1 MENKEKVKAL
11 VIEMLNDSHK
21 AMLKKLETILN
32 NTDVIDLENW
42 DEKNAPMLLPK
53 MIVTAL
59 LESDSKQYS
68 LPKNYPNARQ
78 LKQQIKNISYII

>member
-32 NTDVIDLENW
+32 NTHVIDLDNW

-59 LESDSKQYS
+59 LENDAKQYS
-68 LPKNYPNARQ
+68 PPKDYPNARQ

>member
-32 NTDVIDLENW
+32 SDSIDLDNW
-42 DEKNAPMLLPK
+42 NEKYT
-53 MIVTAL
+53 V
-59 LESDSKQYS
+59 
-68 LPKNYPNARQ
+68 
-78 LKQQIKNISYII
+78 

>member
-21 AMLKKLETILN
+21 AMLKNLETIIN
-32 NTDVIDLENW
+32 SDSIDLDNW
-42 DEKNAPMLLPK
+42 DEKYTPMLLPK

-59 LESDSKQYS
+59 LENDAKQYS

>member
-1 MENKEKVKAL
+1 MENIEKIKTL

-21 AMLKKLETILN
+21 AMLKNLETILN
-32 NTDVIDLENW
+32 NNQEIDLDNW

-59 LESDSKQYS
+59 LENDAKQYS
-68 LPKNYPNARQ
+68 LPKDYPNA
-78 LKQQIKNISYII
+78 KKINKNIQYIKYSI